1 MQYACEEP
9 SSGANSSPFDEGIH
23 SRNINENRRG
33 YGVVLL
39 IMAGHVGDKQLQ
51 L

>member
-1 MQYACEEP
+1 VLYACEEP
-9 SSGANSSPFDEGIH
+9 SSGANSSPFDKDIH
-23 SRNINENRRG
+23 STNNNENRCG

-39 IMAGHVGDKQLQ
+39 VMAGHVGDKQLQ